1 MLRQRAAGDLMPER
15 APRLLAMPGP
25 VLAPFNAG
33 TAKAAVTTV
42 RQQRDLGA
50 HFIKAALV
58 TSEAFYAAQA
68 EARRL
73 GIPILGHL
81 PLADPSQRPAEL
93 PIIVLRSRCN
103 TGHCRRREA
112 IMLLNSK
119 GQLTIP
125 AHLRA
130 KYGLHAGDE
139 IEVVEVGGTLHIV
152 RAEGA
157 ESRGQRL
164 VRRLRNTASGQ
175 DVAGM
180 STDQIMALL
189 RGE

>member
-1 MLRQRAAGDLMPER
+1 VEQRQHAADPPRYAALRDDNGYLELKFHPETGI
-15 APRLLAMPGP
+15 LTEV
-25 VLAPFNAG
+25 VLA
-33 TAKAAVTTV
+33 AAPMFFV
-42 RQQRDLGA
+42 L
-50 HFIKAALV
+50 L
-58 TSEAFYAAQA
+58 
-68 EARRL
+68 
-73 GIPILGHL
+73 
-81 PLADPSQRPAEL
+81 
-93 PIIVLRSRCN
+93 LRSRCN
-103 TGHCRRREA
+103 TGYGQQGA
-112 IMLLNSK
+112 VVVLNSK

-139 IEVVEVGGTLHIV
+139 VEVVEVGGTLQIV

-164 VRRLRNTASGQ
+164 VRRLRGTATGQ